1 MGEQQYI
8 NAIQS
13 LRNLSFQYVREIAMG
28 TISHLTDAERDALS
42 KHLDEDVALLDSH
55 ELMCQYLQA
64 YGNMHE
70 ARMQLALENISKEL
84 WKQEAITVIDYGCGP
99 ALATMVLADY
109 MKGKGYDRN
118 KIKQVILIEPSES
131 CLKRAELHVHTF
143 LPQTKVTTRCKY
155 INDLTA
161 NDLAQHN
168 NTVIHLFSN
177 IIDVES
183 VDLAKFA
190 NNIKS
195 VRAPYNEY
203 VCVSP
208 YIREI
213 SRGGRMDKFVQI
225 LNNGT
230 AYFRR
235 DYDTGQWLKDKDWTC
250 AIRLMKKNIPVPPPV
265 NPQVNSQV
273 NSQVNP
279 PINPQ
284 VDVIEK
290 LKIQLQETQSKL
302 FGAERQN
309 QHYAN
314 EINASKTENARLY
327 QEILQL
333 QQGCA
338 SCMYRAYPAPNG
350 INELYSQF
358 IETRSKL
365 FDTVKQNQE
374 FADKIS
380 ELHAQLKETQTKL
393 LDAER
398 KNQIFDDRINELHTQ
413 LRESQLKLSDAEKQN
428 QNFVN
433 NINTLN
439 AQLRE
444 SQLKL
449 SDTEKQNQNLVNNIN
464 ELNLQLNALNAQLRE
479 SQLKLSDI
487 EKQNQSLVNNINELN
502 AQLNET
508 LSKLSHAERQNQE
521 FADETN
527 QLNTQLSNAQ
537 KLNKVLL
544 IILLLVFSTLVGLIV
559 YQLIIEAP
567 PQKENTT
574 NNKNFTVPYVRW
586 QEARDA
592 CTARGAGWRLPTQ
605 DELTNPNS
613 IAVNRSDFDTNGIYW
628 TSSNKGDYA
637 YTVYVGIKN
646 TYSTS
651 HKKTERYAYRCVKA
665 RN

>member
-13 LRNLSFQYVREIAMG
+13 LKNLSFQHVREVAMG
-28 TISHLTDAERDALS
+28 SIVHLTDAERDALY
-42 KHLDEDVALLDSH
+42 KQLDEDVALLDSH

-64 YGNMHE
+64 FGNMHE
-70 ARMQLALENISKEL
+70 AKMQFALEYVSKEL
-84 WKQEAITVIDYGCGP
+84 WKQEAITVIDYGCGQ

-109 MKGKGYDRN
+109 MKAKGYDRN
-118 KIKQVILIEPSES
+118 KIKQVILIEPSEP
-131 CLKRAELHVHTF
+131 CLERAKLHVQTF
-143 LPQTKVTTRCKY
+143 LPQTKITTICKY
-155 INDLTA
+155 VDDLTA
-161 NDLAQHN
+161 NDLEQHN

-183 VDLAKFA
+183 IDLAKFA
-190 NNIKS
+190 NNVKS

-203 VCVSP
+203 VCASP
-208 YIREI
+208 YIRES
-213 SRGGRMDKFVQI
+213 SRGRRMDEFVEI

-235 DYDTGQWLKDKDWTC
+235 DYDTGQWLKDKEWTC
-250 AIRLMKKNIPVPPPV
+250 SIRLMKKSIPVPPPV
-265 NPQVNSQV
+265 NPPINSPI
-273 NSQVNP
+273 NSPINP
-279 PINPQ
+279 PINPP

-290 LKIQLQETQSKL
+290 LKIQLKETQSKL

-309 QHYAN
+309 QIFAD
-314 EINASKTENARLY
+314 EINASKIENARLY
-327 QEILQL
+327 QEILQQ

-338 SCMYRAYPAPNG
+338 SCLYRAYPAPNG

-374 FADKIS
+374 FSDKID
-380 ELHAQLKETQTKL
+380 ELHAQLRETQSKL

-413 LRESQLKLSDAEKQN
+413 LRESQLKLSDTEKQN
-428 QNFVN
+428 QILGDR
-433 NINTLN
+433 INALN

-444 SQLKL
+444 AQIKL
-449 SDTEKQNQNLVNNIN
+449 SDTEKQNQILGDKI
-464 ELNLQLNALNAQLRE
+464 NALDAQLRE

-487 EKQNQSLVNNINELN
+487 EKQNQNLVNNINELN

-508 LSKLSHAERQNQE
+508 QSKLSDAERQNQE
-521 FADETN
+521 FADEIN
-527 QLNTQLSNAQ
+527 QLNTQLSNA
-537 KLNKVLL
+537 KKRNKILL
-544 IILLLVFSTLVGLIV
+544 ILLLLVFFTLVGLIV
-559 YQLIIEAP
+559 YQFGMEDP
-567 PQKENTT
+567 PQTENTT
-574 NNKNFTVPYVRW
+574 NNSKNFAVPYVRW
-586 QEARDA
+586 QEAGDA

-605 DELTNPNS
+605 NELTNPNS

-628 TSSNKGDYA
+628 TSTNKGDYA
-637 YTVYVGIKN
+637 YTVYFGSKN
-646 TYSTS
+646 TYSSS
-651 HKKTERYAYRCVKA
+651 HKKTERYAYRCVKE